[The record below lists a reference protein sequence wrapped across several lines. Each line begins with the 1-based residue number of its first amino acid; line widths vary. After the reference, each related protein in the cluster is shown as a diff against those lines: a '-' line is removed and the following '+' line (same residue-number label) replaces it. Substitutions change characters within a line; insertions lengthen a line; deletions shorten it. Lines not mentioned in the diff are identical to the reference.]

1 MRRGCNRKEYNGVY
15 GVTAVTHAASGD
27 VGKGHPMNIITD
39 GHTLVLQGSF
49 DVRSTWAVREAIYE
63 RLAADDDDVVVD
75 MTDVTTIDATALR
88 VLAVAT
94 RAAWL
99 SGHHLT
105 VRNPGPAVRR
115 MAHLTRLAH
124 AIEVER
130 VAATA

>member
-1 MRRGCNRKEYNGVY
+1 M
-15 GVTAVTHAASGD
+15 D
-27 VGKGHPMNIITD
+27 ITWD
-39 GHTLVLQGSF
+39 GSTLVLHGAF
-49 DVRSTWAVREAIYE
+49 DVRSTGEVRNAIYGCLE
-63 RLAADDDDVVVD
+63 SGDYDVVVD
-75 MTDVTTIDATALR
+75 MSDVTTIDATALR
-88 VLAVAT
+88 LLAVAT
-94 RAAWL
+94 RHAWL

>member
-1 MRRGCNRKEYNGVY
+1 
-15 GVTAVTHAASGD
+15 
-27 VGKGHPMNIITD
+27 MNIFVD
-39 GHTLVLQGSF
+39 GRTLVLQGSF
-49 DVRSTWAVREAIYE
+49 DVRSTWEVRTAIYE
-63 RLAADDDDVVVD
+63 RLDAFDEDVVID

-88 VLAVAT
+88 LLAVAT

-124 AIEVER
+124 AIQVER
-130 VAATA
+130 VAASA

>member
-1 MRRGCNRKEYNGVY
+1 M
-15 GVTAVTHAASGD
+15 D
-27 VGKGHPMNIITD
+27 IISD
-39 GHTLVLQGSF
+39 GHTLVLHGDF
-49 DVRSTWAVREAIYE
+49 DVRSTWEVRDAIYE
-63 RLAADDDDVVVD
+63 RLNGLDDDVVVD

-88 VLAVAT
+88 LLAVAT
-94 RAAWL
+94 RHAWL

>member
-1 MRRGCNRKEYNGVY
+1 MLRAIGRAY
-15 GVTAVTHAASGD
+15 
-27 VGKGHPMNIITD
+27 
-39 GHTLVLQGSF
+39 
-49 DVRSTWAVREAIYE
+49 REAFSGLS
-63 RLAADDDDVVVD
+63 RPVWL
-75 MTDVTTIDATALR
+75 
-88 VLAVAT
+88 LAVAT
-94 RAAWL
+94 RHAWL